1 MDDASWAMMLSSIA
15 LARAL
20 NMGVT
25 AEGVETEEQA
35 ELVRLAGCDQ
45 IQGWLY
51 HRALP
56 ANEIDRLIAAQNAAG
71 TVEDE
76 QAA

>member
-1 MDDASWAMMLSSIA
+1 MMLSSIA

-20 NMGVT
+20 SMGVT

-35 ELVRLAGCDQ
+35 ELVQLAGCDQ

-51 HRALP
+51 YRAMP
-56 ANEIDRLIAAQNAAG
+56 AAEIDRLIAQQNNASAPFA
-71 TVEDE
+71 ERDKKDD

>member
-1 MDDASWAMMLSSIA
+1 MMLSSIA

-20 NMGVT
+20 DMGVT

-35 ELVRLAGCDQ
+35 DLVRIAGCDQ

-51 HRALP
+51 YHALP
-56 ANEIDRLIAAQNAAG
+56 AAEIDRLIAAQNHADKRAA
-71 TVEDE
+71 DE